1 MQTIL
6 CEILVGVYFV
16 NWSFGGGG
24 GGFACGMSVLQSR
37 NNKCSEYLLLM

>member
-16 NWSFGGGG
+16 NWSF

>member
-16 NWSFGGGG
+16 NWSFGGVCMRDEC
-24 GGFACGMSVLQSR
+24 FAI
-37 NNKCSEYLLLM
+37 